1 VKNSFF
7 LVIPEQSNSPE
18 LLSPYEKDAV
28 NQWILEL
35 PTANPSLSTRLLFD
49 FIEGLNKVDMPAQQ
63 RLDILELIR
72 PSFLLIEDY
81 LRSRLLDAGFPKGDN
96 EQKIFN
102 VLVLIE
108 RSFTIGYW
116 VIIRELTRR
125 DAGWFKA
132 RNVPLA
138 IQRTIKG
145 LSEIVVTHYMM
156 FRTIPDWVWIDL
168 HSLYKLSV
176 KAKKETTK
184 VPDSTRLPSK
194 VSSSED
200 CYKQVL
206 LLSLTDPS
214 GLMQKEIYRVY
225 KFIANICQYISIEEK
240 PISDQQEQCI
250 VLMDEDA
257 KPFWQK
263 IGNQPDSSMVY
274 IDFLKLYK
282 ALQVPSKYVDNEEA
296 RFSSLMTK
304 NKASEKMSASLF
316 MYIQQ
321 CWKGEISVG
330 GSFFV
335 DRLDRYIAIGLDA
348 THSLQSDSASS
359 EGESLEFLVESFSDK
374 ELACT
379 FEQKGVLSIGSLI
392 SFRKINEPESKRVLS
407 VVKKITIPKQSDKI
421 IFELSGISPVSYAVT
436 YVYLDAESKDK
447 DDSHHKALLYG
458 VKDSSG
464 EKSYIILESFLHK
477 NDDALRLFMNEK
489 NFPIILGN
497 RKNIGLGYWQF
508 ECRQIEEKQVE
519 QISKKKGYDFI

>member
-49 FIEGLNKVDMPAQQ
+49 FVEGLNKVDIPAQQ
-63 RLDILELIR
+63 RLDVLELIR
-72 PSFLLIEDY
+72 PSFLVIEDY
-81 LRSRLLDAGFPKGDN
+81 LRSRLLDAGFPKGEN

-176 KAKKETTK
+176 KAKKETIK
-184 VPDSTRLPSK
+184 VPDNTCLPSK
-194 VSSSED
+194 VSTSEG

-225 KFIANICQYISIEEK
+225 KFIGNICQYISIEEK
-240 PISDQQEQCI
+240 PVSDQQEQCM
-250 VLMDEDA
+250 VLMDEDT

-263 IGNQPDSSMVY
+263 PGSEPDSSIMY
-274 IDFLKLYK
+274 LNILKLYK
-282 ALQVPSKYVDNEEA
+282 ILQVSNKYVDNDEA
-296 RFSSLMTK
+296 RFSSLVK
-304 NKASEKMSASLF
+304 QNDSSEKMSASLF
-316 MYIQQ
+316 VYIQQ
-321 CWKGEISVG
+321 CWKGEICTGS
-330 GSFFV
+330 SFFV

-348 THSLQSDSASS
+348 THSLQSDSVSS
-359 EGESLEFLVESFSDK
+359 EGEQLEFLVESFSDK

-379 FEQKGVLSIGSLI
+379 FEQQGILSIGSLV
-392 SFRKINEPESKRVLS
+392 SFRKTNEPESKRVLS

-421 IFELSGISPVSYAVT
+421 IFELSAISSVSYAVT
-436 YVYLDAESKDK
+436 YVYLDDEDK
-447 DDSHHKALLYG
+447 HNEHHKALLYG
-458 VKDSSG
+458 VKEGSG

-477 NDDALRLFMNEK
+477 NDDALRLFINEK
-489 NFPIILGN
+489 NFPIILGK

-508 ECRQIEEKQVE
+508 ECRKIEEKQVE